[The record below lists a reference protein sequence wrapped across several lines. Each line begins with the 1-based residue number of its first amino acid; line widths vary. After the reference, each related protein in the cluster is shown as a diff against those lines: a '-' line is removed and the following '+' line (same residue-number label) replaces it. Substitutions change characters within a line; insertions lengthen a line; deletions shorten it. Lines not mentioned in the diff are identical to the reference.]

1 MLNPFRVIWRAFRQI
16 WDDMLILVLMNLFTL
31 VCTLVIIPGPA
42 AWVALNAM
50 CNRCANLNAISWEK
64 YFEVFKENLWK
75 AWKFALPSLLIIAL
89 IVFNFF
95 WYPTT
100 FGDQQW
106 VPLAQGAWLSAAFF
120 WVVVQL
126 YVTPFYAQQEDKSW
140 RTALRNTVI
149 IAGTNPIYTAVV
161 LLITLLLMAL
171 CLFLFPP
178 MLVFLGHV
186 WWCMVGNT
194 ALVDRVQAH
203 LKRQETQ
210 SVTRK

>member
-1 MLNPFRVIWRAFRQI
+1 MLNPFRVIWRSFRQI

-31 VCTLVIIPGPA
+31 ACSLVIIPGPA
-42 AWVALNAM
+42 AWVALNTM

-64 YFEVFKENLWK
+64 YFEVFKENIWK
-75 AWKFALPSLLIIAL
+75 AWKFALPSLLVIAL
-89 IVFNFF
+89 IVVNFL
-95 WYPTT
+95 WYPVT

-106 VPLAQGAWLSAAFF
+106 VPLVQGAWLSAGFF
-120 WVVVQL
+120 WLVVQL
-126 YVTPFYAQQEDKSW
+126 FVTPFYAQQEDKSW

-178 MLVFLGHV
+178 MLVFLGHA

-194 ALVDRVQAH
+194 ALVDRVEAH
-203 LKRQETQ
+203 LARQKKQ
-210 SVTRK
+210 GRQG

>member
-31 VCTLVIIPGPA
+31 ACSLVIIPGPA
-42 AWVALNAM
+42 AWVALNTM

-64 YFEVFKENLWK
+64 YFEVFKENIWK
-75 AWKFALPSLLIIAL
+75 AWKFALPSLLVIAL
-89 IVFNFF
+89 IVVNFL
-95 WYPTT
+95 WYPVT

-106 VPLAQGAWLSAAFF
+106 VPLVQGAWLSAGFF
-120 WVVVQL
+120 WLVVQL
-126 YVTPFYAQQEDKSW
+126 FVTPFYAQQEDKSW

-149 IAGTNPIYTAVV
+149 IAGTNPIYTLVV

-171 CLFLFPP
+171 CLVLFPP
-178 MLVFLGHV
+178 MLVFLGHA

-194 ALVDRVQAH
+194 ALVDRVEAH
-203 LKRQETQ
+203 LARQKKQ
-210 SVTRK
+210 GRQG